1 MSNVSLLRCRSWGEN
16 WNIMTRNFMV
26 QEIQVCALFLYRI
39 ISFIITWYKV
49 SSYIFMFTCW
59 PALPRLLE
67 TWARPLLASMLAGR
81 DDGDDYHCAQWTIFN
96 LHPFISVQ
104 NSCIYISQFI
114 IDQSRYQIQTLKFNW
129 RFCREIMC

>member
-1 MSNVSLLRCRSWGEN
+1 
-16 WNIMTRNFMV
+16 MV

-96 LHPFISVQ
+96 LHPFIQYKKVTSTFLSSLLT
-104 NSCIYISQFI
+104 NRGIKSKY
-114 IDQSRYQIQTLKFNW
+114 
-129 RFCREIMC
+129 